1 MWQSFTVRLWRV
13 AALAALVSGTMV
25 AAAQSP
31 PGPSPV
37 SSGTF
42 HSSPEIPDKPRSW
55 GDGLPPPTNP
65 STNELSKQP
74 SVGGRDQDGSDPSRP
89 AKQGSQFQRS

>member
-1 MWQSFTVRLWRV
+1 MREYFTARVLRL
-13 AALAALVSGTMV
+13 AAAALVSTTVTVV
-25 AAAQSP
+25 AQTL

-42 HSSPEIPDKPRSW
+42 HSSPETPDKPRSW
-55 GDGLPPPTNP
+55 GDGVPPSTNP

-74 SVGGRDQDGSDPSRP
+74 SVGGRDQDGSDPTRP
-89 AKQGSQFQRS
+89 GKQGSQFQRG